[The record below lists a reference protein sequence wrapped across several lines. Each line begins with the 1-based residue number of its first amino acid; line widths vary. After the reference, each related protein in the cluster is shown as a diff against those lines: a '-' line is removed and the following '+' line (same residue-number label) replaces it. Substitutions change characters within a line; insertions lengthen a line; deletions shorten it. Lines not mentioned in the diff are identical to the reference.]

1 MIFARKSH
9 CGAKITLRRQCDFR
23 RRVEIHT
30 ARLKITL
37 RGLKSIGYWLVCWLF
52 CWLLVVFT
60 GYFTGYWLV
69 SLVTLLVTGWFYWLL
84 CWLLVGFAGHWLVL
98 LVVAGNQDLNLIASI
113 PLIPCN
119 RNQNNFVNCVSFMIF
134 LQLKPNPN
142 QTKSNRNQSAPN
154 HTRTES
160 KSKAAHPANRSAG
173 KPVS

>member
-1 MIFARKSH
+1 M
-9 CGAKITLRRQCDFR
+9 
-23 RRVEIHT
+23 
-30 ARLKITL
+30 TL

-52 CWLLVVFT
+52 YWLLVVFT

-69 SLVTLLVTGWFYWLL
+69 LLVTLLVTGWFYWLL

-119 RNQNNFVNCVSFMIF
+119 RNPNNFVNCVSFMIF
-134 LQLKPNPN
+134 LQVKPNPN

-160 KSKAAHPANRSAG
+160 KCKAAHPANRSAG